1 MEEEKEIEELSI
13 SRDNAWELVKK
24 YNTHPQDLIHYLESE
39 VVMRRLAEYLKHSPK
54 KVEYWAMLGLLHD
67 VDWGLTKDNS
77 EEHLTKMPGILAEA
91 GFPGNFI
98 ENIMS
103 HGYGYPGLPNLKD
116 KKRTE
121 KVEFALAA
129 SETITGLIHA
139 YALMRG
145 NRVSDMEVK
154 GLMKKF
160 KDKAF
165 ASGVNREIIKECEE
179 LGITLEE
186 FMKIAIDGIR
196 DIKERVGLE

>member
-1 MEEEKEIEELSI
+1 MI
-13 SRDNAWELVKK
+13 SLPLTREQALDLVKK

-91 GFPGNFI
+91 GFPVNFI

-103 HGYGYPGLPNLKD
+103 HGYGYQGLPNLKD

-186 FMKIAIDGIR
+186 FMKIAIDGIKS
-196 DIKERVGLE
+196 IKERVGLQ